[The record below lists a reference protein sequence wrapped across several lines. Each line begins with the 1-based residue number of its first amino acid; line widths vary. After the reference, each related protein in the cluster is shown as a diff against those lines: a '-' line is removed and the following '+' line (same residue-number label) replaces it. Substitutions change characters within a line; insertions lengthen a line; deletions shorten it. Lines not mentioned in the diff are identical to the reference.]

1 MATDLSRPRIGT
13 PGRDLSPGDPEN
25 LYRGQG
31 CGQKIWTRRSREKV
45 EVRNRSF
52 LPGVAVLGD
61 AYLDSG
67 GFVNLHEIALR
78 EGDSSWK

>member
-1 MATDLSRPRIGT
+1 MWAED
-13 PGRDLSPGDPEN
+13 
-25 LYRGQG
+25 
-31 CGQKIWTRRSREKV
+31 WTRRSREKV